1 MFHIISRHS
10 DVRATATHVPNRAT
24 QYQHTPQY
32 TEGSCCVFVYLWCIE
47 RTGSPVISAGF
58 RNRLRADRPGNCRM
72 IPERDRNIYIL
83 YLVQNCSGVHPVS
96 DAMCAGRGGGGGV
109 KRPTREADHS
119 LPTEETEKNRWL
131 CFSASHKY
139 SCMVIN

>member
-10 DVRATATHVPNRAT
+10 DVTATVTQVPKRAT
-24 QYQHTPQY
+24 QYQHMPQHI
-32 TEGSCCVFVYLWCIE
+32 EECRCVFAYLWCIE
-47 RTGSPVISAGF
+47 RRGSLVISVGF
-58 RNRLRADRPGNCRM
+58 RNRLRADRPGNCRT

-96 DAMCAGRGGGGGV
+96 DAMRTGRGGWM

-119 LPTEETEKNRWL
+119 FSTKNIEKNRSL
-131 CFSASHKY
+131 CISASHMY
-139 SCMVIN
+139 SCMVIS